1 MFNSVKK
8 KKTPV
13 ISIIIDMA
21 IAICR
26 AQYATFRLEY
36 ISLKY

>member
-1 MFNSVKK
+1 MCNSVKE

-21 IAICR
+21 LAICR
-26 AQYATFRLEY
+26 ALYATFRLEY
-36 ISLKY
+36 IYLK